1 MSIRNIKEETPLKT
15 AAVILAGGMSRRM
28 GRDKAQLPFF
38 GETMLARLVRIYQP
52 CFDVTAVSVNRPGR
66 FDTYGALEVVDRR
79 PGDGPMAGLEAAFLD
94 TGADVIFLTG
104 TDLPF
109 GDPALAQRLLEKRG
123 AHDAC
128 VIRSA
133 KGLEPLFAVYAAPCL
148 EAAQRCL
155 DQGRRSMFQVLR
167 QVDALELT
175 AQDLPGFDLERV
187 LRNVNDP
194 EEYRRA
200 LDGREPA
207 S

>member
-1 MSIRNIKEETPLKT
+1 LKT

-28 GRDKAQLPFF
+28 GRDKAALPFG

-52 CFDVTAVSVNRPGR
+52 YFDLTAVSVNQAGR

-94 TGADVIFLTG
+94 TGADVVFLTG

-109 GDPALAQRLLEKRG
+109 GDPALARRLLDVRG
-123 AHDAC
+123 DHDVC
-128 VIRSA
+128 IIRSA

-148 EAAQRCL
+148 NAAQRCL

-167 QVDALELT
+167 QMDTLELT
-175 AQDLPGFDLERV
+175 ARDLPEFDLEHI

>member
-1 MSIRNIKEETPLKT
+1 
-15 AAVILAGGMSRRM
+15 
-28 GRDKAQLPFF
+28 
-38 GETMLARLVRIYQP
+38 MLARLVRIYQP

-109 GDPALAQRLLEKRG
+109 GDPALALRLLETRG
-123 AHDAC
+123 EHDVC

-148 EAAQRCL
+148 KVAQRCL

-167 QVDALELT
+167 QVDTLELT

-200 LDGREPA
+200 LDGREPT